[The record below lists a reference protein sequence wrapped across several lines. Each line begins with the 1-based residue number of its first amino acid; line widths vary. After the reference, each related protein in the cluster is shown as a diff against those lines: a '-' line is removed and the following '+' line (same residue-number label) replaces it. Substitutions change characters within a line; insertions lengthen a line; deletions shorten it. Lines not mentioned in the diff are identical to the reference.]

1 MWVSRIGSCLFE
13 RSQAIMCGGDLD
25 HVFEIFG
32 QNSSSPGITEQE
44 YVHTFGDLLATD
56 ISRYGRGWSPVKCV
70 SIHFCVSRIIFL
82 K

>member
-1 MWVSRIGSCLFE
+1 MRVSPIGSCLFE

-44 YVHTFGDLLATD
+44 FVRTFGDLLDTD
-56 ISRYGRGWSPVKCV
+56 ISRYGRGRSPVKYL
-70 SIHFCVSRIIFL
+70 SMHFCVSNIF
-82 K
+82 